1 MRMTEKIERF
11 FNLDEEEKEILKKA
25 SYILCD
31 MAENVDGLGKISLTY
46 ENFTE
51 PFAKTRSYDEGNLYD
66 FSYLLAVLSKA
77 ETIEID

>member
-11 FNLDEEEKEILKKA
+11 FNLDEEEKETLRKA

-77 ETIEID
+77 ETIKIE